1 MLFQIIHTHDLE
13 HCSASSPEQGKVA
26 IEWWQSF
33 KETPGVKVLSGY
45 VAPLEHTY
53 YITVETEDYSTLT
66 KAVGTLLCMG
76 TGRVIPV
83 LSMDAGARLTKS
95 GAFKKA
101 K

>member
-1 MLFQIIHTHDLE
+1 
-13 HCSASSPEQGKVA
+13 
-26 IEWWQSF
+26 
-33 KETPGVKVLSGY
+33 VLSGY

-53 YITVETEDYSTLT
+53 YITVETDDFSTLT
-66 KAVGTLLCMG
+66 KAAGTLLCTG

-95 GAFKKA
+95 GAFKKV